1 MAAKLRKFVT
11 INKFSAKTEVGDAFN
26 ELRTGINRAGVVTDS
41 IGQNVIAQSTL
52 LKFQADYLSDS
63 RNRQVTIVR
72 KGQKQKTKFFKDM
85 KKRLKRMFSF
95 KKKKEGRRSCRE
107 WCKGRSKTSR

>member
-26 ELRTGINRAGVVTDS
+26 ELRTGINRAGVVTDA

-72 KGQKQKTKFFKDM
+72 KGQKQKNKFFKDM
-85 KKRLKRMFSF
+85 KKRLKRMFGF
-95 KKKKEGRRSCRE
+95 KKRKKAEEERRQKKLQRMV
-107 WCKGRSKTSR
+107 

>member
-72 KGQKQKTKFFKDM
+72 KGQKQKTNSSKTRKNV
-85 KKRLKRMFSF
+85 LKGCLVS
-95 KKKKEGRRSCRE
+95 KKERRQKKLQRMV
-107 WCKGRSKTSR
+107 

>member
-26 ELRTGINRAGVVTDS
+26 ELRTGLNRAGVVTDS
-41 IGQNVIAQSTL
+41 IQQNVIAQSTL

-63 RNRQVTIVR
+63 RNRQVTIIR
-72 KGQKQKTKFFKDM
+72 KGQKQKKNKLFTKEFE
-85 KKRLKRMFSF
+85 RWS
-95 KKKKEGRRSCRE
+95 
-107 WCKGRSKTSR
+107 